1 MLGKGILPSRG
12 FAIPLLLVGGRLSDV
27 DDGQPIE
34 VEWERLITTSAA
46 MAAAPPTQDW
56 VDLARYA
63 GRWYEI
69 ARLPNRF
76 QTQCASDV
84 AATYSLRADGR
95 VSVVNECRRRDGQA
109 TRVEGL
115 ARRADAKGPAS
126 RLKVRF
132 APAFLSF
139 LPFVWGD
146 YWILELDREY
156 RWALVGDPS
165 RKYLWI
171 LSRTPV
177 MDQAAYGSPAPAA
190 TPLGS
195 APARLVRTPQPSR

>member
-1 MLGKGILPSRG
+1 MTMM
-12 FAIPLLLVGGRLSDV
+12 V
-27 DDGQPIE
+27 
-34 VEWERLITTSAA
+34 AA
-46 MAAAPPTQDW
+46 PPPTQDW
-56 VDLARYA
+56 VDLSRYA

-76 QTQCASDV
+76 QEKCEGDV
-84 AATYSLRADGR
+84 AATYTLDGDGQVR
-95 VSVVNECRRRDGQA
+95 VVNECRQADGRL
-109 TRVEGL
+109 TRVEGV
-115 ARRADAKGPAS
+115 ARRAEEDGPAS

-156 RWALVGDPS
+156 RYALVGDPG

-171 LSRTPV
+171 LGRDPA
-177 MDQAAYGSPAPAA
+177 MDDATYAGLVSAA
-190 TPLGS
+190 
-195 APARLVRTPQPSR
+195 ARLGFDTTRLARTPQSAR